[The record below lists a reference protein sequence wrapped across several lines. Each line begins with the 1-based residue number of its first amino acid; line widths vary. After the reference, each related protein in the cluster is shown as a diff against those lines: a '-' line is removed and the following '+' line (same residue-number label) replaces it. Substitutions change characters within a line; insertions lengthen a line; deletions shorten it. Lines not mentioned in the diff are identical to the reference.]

1 MRGIQ
6 LVPHNTKIDFVRWRV
21 LAFAISAFVV
31 LLSLGSMFFQGLNY
45 GIDFKGG
52 FLIEIRTSEKADL
65 AQLRSDLGSLNLGT
79 LKLQSA
85 GSDRDVMIR
94 VERQSGGEESQNEA
108 LTQIRQTL
116 GDGVEYRRVDSVGPT
131 VSEDLKR
138 NGIMAVGFALAAMLV
153 YIWFRFEWQFSLCA
167 VVALI
172 HDAIAVMGLYALF
185 QLEFNETVI
194 IAILTTVGYSIN
206 DTVVVYDRV
215 RENLR
220 KFKKTSLSE
229 IVNKSVNETL
239 SRTVLTSGST
249 LLALGALY
257 FFGGPVIASFS
268 LPIIVGVGVG
278 TYSSICLA
286 SLLLLMFDVRPPVEA
301 EDAQGTQA

>member
-6 LVPHNTKIDFVRWRV
+6 FVPYSTKLDFVRWRV
-21 LAFAISAFVV
+21 MALVVSAFIV
-31 LLSLGSMFFQGLNY
+31 LLSMGSVFFQGLNY

-52 FLIEIRTSEKADL
+52 FLIEIRTSEKANL
-65 AQLRSDLGSLNLGT
+65 AQLRSDLGSLDLGT
-79 LKLQSA
+79 VKLQSA

-94 VERQSGGEESQNEA
+94 VERQKGGEDSQNEA
-108 LTQIRQTL
+108 LNQIRQTL
-116 GDGVEYRRVDSVGPT
+116 GDKVEYRRVDSVGPT
-131 VSEDLKR
+131 VSEDLQR

-153 YIWFRFEWQFSLCA
+153 YIWFRFEWQFSVCA

-172 HDAIAVMGLYALF
+172 HDAIAVLGLYSLF

-220 KFKKTSLSE
+220 KFKKTPLPE

-286 SLLLLMFDVRPPVEA
+286 SLLLLMFDVRPPVEE
-301 EDAQGTQA
+301 EDAQEA